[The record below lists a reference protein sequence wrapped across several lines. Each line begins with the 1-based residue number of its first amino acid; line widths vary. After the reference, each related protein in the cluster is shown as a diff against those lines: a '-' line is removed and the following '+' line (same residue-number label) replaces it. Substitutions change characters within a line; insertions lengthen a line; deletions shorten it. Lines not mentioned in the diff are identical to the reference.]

1 MENVQEILQNLH
13 FTHAYWSILLPVL
26 LMILDVLTGWLN
38 AYKKDELSSKKMR
51 DGIIKKSAE
60 IVMIVVG
67 MLIKYSLGVPAV
79 SEFITIYMCWM
90 EILSLVEN
98 YEKLGGKLPEGFKN
112 KLNGNSNN
120 DENTEV

>member
-1 MENVQEILQNLH
+1 M
-13 FTHAYWSILLPVL
+13 LPVL

-38 AYKKDELSSKKMR
+38 AYKKGELSSKKMR

-112 KLNGNSNN
+112 KLNENSNN
-120 DENTEV
+120 EDNKGVQ